1 MAAIKNLDVQLG
13 LNPLSISYVTAL
25 GHVRGACLWR
35 SYARV
40 GTRMHTRAHT
50 HPTRAHS
57 PHRLPC
63 PPQRYPMRPLSEWG
77 LHDDV
82 VEPVPGLPVFGVY
95 SHLSN
100 GHPVYSIVQHDGNN
114 YPYVR

>member
-1 MAAIKNLDVQLG
+1 
-13 LNPLSISYVTAL
+13 
-25 GHVRGACLWR
+25 
-35 SYARV
+35 
-40 GTRMHTRAHT
+40 MHTRT
-50 HPTRAHS
+50 PTPRVLIS
-57 PHRLPC
+57 PTASPLPR
-63 PPQRYPMRPLSEWG
+63 PAQRYPMRPLSEWG